1 MPDGS
6 ICTKATF
13 VFNEAIIQGKIELFF
28 FLLLKYLQ
36 SKTSFYEERRWE
48 KRRRLEKVRG
58 FRAQGL
64 LGNVATQNLSVSGQA
79 ALQGRSSS

>member
-13 VFNEAIIQGKIELFF
+13 VFNEAVIQGKIELFF

-36 SKTSFYEERRWE
+36 SKTNFQEERRWE
-48 KRRRLEKVRG
+48 KRRLEKVRG
-58 FRAQGL
+58 CRAQGL
-64 LGNVATQNLSVSGQA
+64 LDNVATQNLSVSGQA

>member
-13 VFNEAIIQGKIELFF
+13 VFNEAIIQNRIIY

-36 SKTSFYEERRWE
+36 SKTNFYEERRWE